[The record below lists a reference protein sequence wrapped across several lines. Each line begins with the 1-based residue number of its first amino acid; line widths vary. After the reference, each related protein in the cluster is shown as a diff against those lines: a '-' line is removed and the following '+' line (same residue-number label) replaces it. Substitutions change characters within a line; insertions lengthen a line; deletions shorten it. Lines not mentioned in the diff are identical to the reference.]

1 MFKHLCQLGM
11 TLSEVNE
18 AVMKKLLKEE
28 KEDVQRTNVVPIYT
42 LKKGP
47 ACPCFSPPAN
57 LSPQISRI
65 PPHQP

>member
-1 MFKHLCQLGM
+1 MFKHLCQLGT

-28 KEDVQRTNVVPIYT
+28 KESVQTANVVPTYT

-47 ACPCFSPPAN
+47 ARPCFSLPAN